1 MTYASIAMHMLAV
14 TAVVSLAGSARAL
27 DSGTGSADA
36 NSRILTVPTLD
47 GPLVVDVQQ
56 PDAVMS
62 AGMLVPGPSNLDAP
76 IAERRVELT
85 STVVIRLRDRGDAL
99 AVAAA
104 YGLGTPLARP
114 FGDAYFEIES
124 TSVADAISLTRVL
137 KSDPRVRFAYVD
149 AAIPMVAKDDDE
161 DPLYPD
167 QWHLNNDLDGEI
179 DANVPAAWLLGYDGG
194 GSGDG
199 ARAVLVCSVDDGID
213 VLHED
218 LIEGYIAGE
227 DFNLDFDPEGDDPH
241 NPDHEFSFEAHGTA
255 VAGVMAAKRNEF
267 GGRGVAYNAD
277 LCGIRMLNVPL
288 FTDDFYEIF
297 AHGVV
302 IPDSEREIDIKNN
315 SWGRSNEWRVS
326 HLFPEA
332 ENGLEFAIQN
342 GRDGKG
348 TVFCFSAGNG
358 YAVDGRAEYGGMNAS
373 RYTITVGAIAD
384 DDKRSSYSVQGS
396 SILVG
401 AHSNGGSRGI
411 TTCDASGSDGY
422 TSGNYTNSFGGT
434 SSACPLVSGVVALML
449 DANPD
454 LNWRDVQHILVNTAR
469 KNDPTGVDAPWE
481 VNGDPDN
488 PNNGGHDINYS
499 YGFGAVDAGAAVA
512 MARAWSLDG
521 TATAPVTEL
530 TQVVPGLPVAIP
542 DGSPITFDVEFVS
555 DDPDTINCDE
565 NPLPI
570 EHVELIIST
579 EDAGEGSGERG
590 DLDIRIISPWGT
602 ESILAEARL
611 DGAYKDDGE
620 YNSFIFTSVRHW
632 DECPFGT
639 WTIEIED
646 RNLASISDQLT
657 DLELRLYLGGIEPG
671 KLIGD
676 VDGDGDVDISD
687 LGALLASFELDIDD
701 PNYNPDADFDED
713 GDVDLSDLGALLANF
728 GVGT

>member
-1 MTYASIAMHMLAV
+1 MTYASIAMHMLAAS
-14 TAVVSLAGSARAL
+14 TLVSLAGSARAVN
-27 DSGTGSADA
+27 ADA
-36 NSRILTVPTLD
+36 GFTDVTSRTLTVPMLD
-47 GPLVVDVQQ
+47 GPVVVEIQQ
-56 PDAVMS
+56 PDATAS
-62 AGMLVPGPSNLDAP
+62 AGLLPVGPSGPNAP
-76 IAERRVELT
+76 IAERRIELT
-85 STVVIRLRDRGDAL
+85 NTVVFRLRDRGDAV
-99 AVAAA
+99 AVAAS
-104 YGLGTPLARP
+104 YGLRAPVARR
-114 FGDAYFEIES
+114 FGDAYFEVES
-124 TSVADAISLTRVL
+124 TSVVDAIRLTNTLRA
-137 KSDPRVRFAYVD
+137 DPRVRFAYVD
-149 AAIPMVAKDDDE
+149 AAISMVAKDDDE

-167 QWHLNNDLDGEI
+167 QWHLKNDLDSEI
-179 DANVPAAWLLGYDGG
+179 DANVPAAWALGFDGG

-288 FTDDFYEIF
+288 STDDFYDIF

-302 IPDSEREIDIKNN
+302 VPDSEREIDIKNN
-315 SWGRSNEWRVS
+315 SWGRSSEWRVA
-326 HLFPEA
+326 HLFADA
-332 ENGLEFAIQN
+332 ENGFEYAIQN

-348 TVFCFSAGNG
+348 TIFCFSAGNG
-358 YAVDGRAEYGGMNAS
+358 YTVDGRAEYGGMNAS

-384 DDKRSSYSVQGS
+384 DDKRSWYSVQGS

-434 SSACPLVSGVVALML
+434 SSASPLVSGVVALML

-454 LNWRDVQHILVNTAR
+454 LTWRDVQHILVNTAR

-481 VNGDPDN
+481 INGDPGN

-512 MARAWSLDG
+512 MARSWKLDG
-521 TATAPVTEL
+521 TTTAPVTEL
-530 TQVVPGLPVAIP
+530 FQVADGIPIDIP
-542 DGSPITFDVEFVS
+542 DGSPITFDIEFVA
-555 DDPDTINCDE
+555 DDPDAVNCDE

-590 DLDIRIISPWGT
+590 DLDIKITSPWGT

-611 DGAYKDDGE
+611 DGDYKDDGE

-646 RNLASISDQLT
+646 RNLASISDEIT
-657 DLELRLYLGGIEPG
+657 ELELRLYLGGIEPG

-676 VDGDGDVDISD
+676 VDGDGDVDIAD
-687 LGALLASFELDIDD
+687 LGALLASFDLPTDD
-701 PNYNPDADFDED
+701 PNYNPDADFDGD